1 MDLVTPS
8 VNYLPSY
15 IAALR
20 TGWSGE
26 NIRGAAAAAEEL
38 EKIDAD
44 PNRFLASLHDREA
57 RGDPIK
63 LPDGSTAARIPGYN
77 LWMWDGEFCGD
88 IGFRWVPGTSA
99 LPLHVL
105 GHVGYSVVPW
115 KRGRGYARQALKE
128 ILQAA
133 RNEGLQ
139 FVEITTDA
147 DNVASQRV
155 IMSVGGVLIE
165 HFKKPDVYGGAES
178 LRFRIFL

>member
-20 TGWSGE
+20 TGWSGD

-77 LWMWDGEFCGD
+77 LWMWVGEFCGD
-88 IGFRWVPGTSA
+88 IGFRWVP
-99 LPLHVL
+99 
-105 GHVGYSVVPW
+105 
-115 KRGRGYARQALKE
+115 
-128 ILQAA
+128 
-133 RNEGLQ
+133 
-139 FVEITTDA
+139 
-147 DNVASQRV
+147 
-155 IMSVGGVLIE
+155 
-165 HFKKPDVYGGAES
+165 
-178 LRFRIFL
+178 